1 VPGHLTYLALETVWA
16 IPVLALQW
24 AVGREALSDR
34 WRILIMAIALPTLYL
49 SIADGFAIANGIWR
63 LHADRILGLRIGD
76 LPFEEVLFF
85 LLTNAMVAQSVVLVA
100 DRWKRV

>member
-1 VPGHLTYLALETVWA
+1 VPGHLTYLVLETVWA

-24 AVGREALSDR
+24 AVGRQALWDKR
-34 WRILIMAIALPTLYL
+34 RILIVAIAVPTLYL
-49 SIADGFAIANGIWR
+49 SIADGFAIAHGIWR
-63 LHADRILGLRIGD
+63 LHADRILGIRLGD
-76 LPFEEVLFF
+76 LPIEEVLFF